1 MKYFVSFR
9 STLKVSRY
17 LFRALALLLWLL
29 IALFS
34 VFYIVSALHVKE
46 SEIRQEFNLSYDQAQ
61 RYIQRT
67 SDVMKELKY
76 VAENRLENID
86 ALMKSGRG
94 QNDALNAPSFVP
106 LFSDS

>member
-67 SDVMKELKY
+67 SDV
-76 VAENRLENID
+76 
-86 ALMKSGRG
+86 
-94 QNDALNAPSFVP
+94 
-106 LFSDS
+106 